1 MNVLVIDIG
10 GSNLKL
16 LATGQSEQIKIPSGA
31 AFTPEQLYPLVRE
44 ATMAAGWQFEVVS
57 IGFPGVVKDGKI
69 VSDPVNMG
77 KGWKGFDFAAAFG
90 CPVKLINDAAMQAL
104 GSYSG
109 GKLLFM
115 GFGTGLGTAMVFEH
129 LILPLEGGHLPF
141 RSSTFE
147 QHVGNAALIEYGKK
161 QWKEWV
167 YQTIEE
173 FRNCFQPD
181 EIVLGGGNS
190 KYLEELP
197 ANCRLGSNKNAL
209 TGGFRLWEQEYTI

>member
-10 GSNLKL
+10 GTNLKL
-16 LATGQSEQIKIPSGA
+16 LAKGQTERIKIPSGA
-31 AFTPEQLYPLVRE
+31 AFTPERLVPLIRE
-44 ATMAAGWQFEVVS
+44 ATTAAGWEFEVVS
-57 IGFPGVVKDGKI
+57 MGFPGVVKENKI

-77 KGWKGFDFAAAFG
+77 KGWKGFDFSAGFG

-104 GSYSG
+104 GSYEG

-115 GFGTGLGTAMVFEH
+115 GFGTGLGTAMVYEH

-141 RSSTFE
+141 RESTFE
-147 QHVGNAALIEYGKK
+147 NHVGNAMLTQLGKK
-161 QWKEWV
+161 LWKESV
-167 YQTIEE
+167 YETIEA

-197 ANCRLGSNKNAL
+197 ANCRLGSNKNAF
-209 TGGFRLWEQEYTI
+209 TGGFRLWEKEYTY

>member
-1 MNVLVIDIG
+1 LV
-10 GSNLKL
+10 
-16 LATGQSEQIKIPSGA
+16 
-31 AFTPEQLYPLVRE
+31 PLVRE
-44 ATMAAGWQFEVVS
+44 ATTAAGWRFDVVS
-57 IGFPGVVKDGKI
+57 MGFPGVVKENKI

-77 KGWKGFDFAAAFG
+77 KGWKGYDFSAGFG

-104 GSYSG
+104 GSYEG

-115 GFGTGLGTAMVFEH
+115 GFGTGLGTAMVYEH

-141 RSSTFE
+141 RDSTFE
-147 QHVGNAALIEYGKK
+147 NHVGNAMLTQLGKK
-161 QWKEWV
+161 LWKESV
-167 YQTIEE
+167 YETIEA

-197 ANCRLGSNKNAL
+197 DNCRLGSNKNAF
-209 TGGFRLWEQEYTI
+209 TGGFRLWEKEYTY